1 MESGCSV
8 YGTAFFVKND
18 LNKSL
23 KRGMP
28 MGLFYEA
35 DKTFAD
41 LMKEKKNFV
50 FIGEA
55 GSGKSEIILNIANK
69 LAEAGGRQIDLFD
82 LDQTKPLYRS
92 RDMKEDFEKRGVTI
106 HYQDQYLDAPV
117 MVGGVRVSLVSDN
130 YTLLDIGGGHQA
142 AKFAGAY
149 SDLLSKDDSV
159 PVYIINPYRPWT
171 KSVDAIDGTMRHI
184 LGSMR
189 LDHIYILGNPN
200 LGYATTVNEFMEGL
214 DRIDELLDGFTVVNS
229 ACVRREIY
237 DEVREK
243 TDKSLIP
250 LDLFLTYSWVD

>member
-1 MESGCSV
+1 
-8 YGTAFFVKND
+8 
-18 LNKSL
+18 
-23 KRGMP
+23 

-35 DKTFAD
+35 DKTFED
-41 LMKEKKNFV
+41 LMNEKKNFV

-55 GSGKSEIILNIANK
+55 GSGKSEIVLNVALR
-69 LAEAGGRQIDLFD
+69 LAEATGRPVDLFD

-92 RDMKEDFEKRGVTI
+92 RDMKEDFAKRGVTI

-117 MVGGVRVSLVSDN
+117 MVGGVRVSLVSDH

-149 SDLLSKDDSV
+149 ADLLSKDDSV

-189 LDHIYILGNPN
+189 LDHIYMLGNPN
-200 LGYATTVNEFMEGL
+200 LGYTTTVNEFMDGL
-214 DRIDELLDGFTVVNS
+214 KKIDKLLDGFTVVNS
-229 ACVRREIY
+229 ACVRRDIF
-237 DEVREK
+237 DEAQAM
-243 TDKSLIP
+243 TDKALVPI
-250 LDLFLTYSWVD
+250 DLFLTYSWVD

>member
-1 MESGCSV
+1 MS
-8 YGTAFFVKND
+8 
-18 LNKSL
+18 
-23 KRGMP
+23 
-28 MGLFYEA
+28 LFYEA
-35 DKTFAD
+35 DKTFEE

-55 GSGKSEIILNIANK
+55 GSGKSEIVLNVANK
-69 LAEAGGRQIDLFD
+69 LAQATGKKVDLFD

-92 RDMKEDFEKRGVTI
+92 RDMKEDFASRGVTI

-117 MVGGVRVSLVSDN
+117 MVGGVRVSLISDN

-149 SDLLSKDDSV
+149 ADLLSKDDSA

-171 KSVDAIDGTMRHI
+171 KSVEAIDGTMQHI

-189 LDHIYILGNPN
+189 LDHIYMLANPN
-200 LGYATTVNEFMEGL
+200 LGCATTVNEFMEGL
-214 DRIDELLDGFTVVNS
+214 DRIDELFDGFTVVNS
-229 ACVRREIY
+229 ACVRREIF
-237 DEVREK
+237 EEAQAM
-243 TDKSLIP
+243 TGKSLVP

>member
-1 MESGCSV
+1 
-8 YGTAFFVKND
+8 
-18 LNKSL
+18 
-23 KRGMP
+23 

-35 DKTFAD
+35 DKTFSE

-55 GSGKSEIILNIANK
+55 GSGKSEIVLNVANK
-69 LAEAGGRQIDLFD
+69 LAKATGKNVDLFD

-92 RDMKEDFEKRGVTI
+92 RDMKEDFAGRGVTI

-189 LDHIYILGNPN
+189 LDHIYMLANPN

-214 DRIDELLDGFTVVNS
+214 DKTDSLLDGFTVVNS
-229 ACVRREIY
+229 ACIRRELY
-237 DEVREK
+237 EEAQAL
-243 TDKSLIP
+243 TDKHLVPI
-250 LDLFLTYSWVD
+250 DLFLTYSWVD